1 MNKLPELAPADLAAL
16 LASKICHDI
25 ISPVFGVQ
33 SGLELL
39 DDMPDDAESMGLVR
53 NSCKAAVGKLQFARM
68 AYGASGSQTAAI
80 DLNDAKTTAEGYM
93 AHEKPDL
100 VWTGEPGYAPKN
112 FAKAVLNLIVL
123 ATSSISRGGEVT
135 VAIEATD
142 PGRATVTAKA
152 QRIRIQ
158 PDTIALIE
166 GTYNGEAINAQTI
179 QPYYMLFCANE
190 AGLSVSHVIEEGRV
204 TFQIG

>member
-16 LASKICHDI
+16 LASKLCHDI
-25 ISPVFGVQ
+25 ISPVFGIQ

-39 DDMPDDAESMGLVR
+39 DDMPDDPESMGLVR

-68 AYGASGSQTAAI
+68 AYGASGSQTAAV
-80 DLNDAKTTAEGYM
+80 DLNDAKSVAEGYM

-100 VWTGEPGYAPKN
+100 IWIGEPGYAPKN

-123 ATSSISRGGEVT
+123 ATSSISRGGEVK
-135 VAIEATD
+135 VEIVEAD
-142 PGRATVTAKA
+142 PGRATISAKA

-166 GTYNGEAINAQTI
+166 GTYEGEAISAQTI

-190 AGLSVSHVIEEGRV
+190 AGLKVSHVIEDGSV
-204 TFQIG
+204 TFTIG